1 MLHLPM
7 WHNAQCL
14 NLLGMGR
21 KKSEFF
27 KNGVKPLLWTL
38 LGTHNSNFIF
48 GSIFGP
54 ILGHFWAQKAK
65 NRQKNQN
72 SSFSTIFRIEF
83 FFAHNFLHFIFRN
96 GNHIFPWIF
105 FIQKCF
111 IKKYFPIFFF
121 QKFSFGPP
129 YGCFFFLWG
138 TKGSFSR
145 FELQQSCICALC
157 FSGG

>member
-1 MLHLPM
+1 
-7 WHNAQCL
+7 
-14 NLLGMGR
+14 MGR

-38 LGTHNSNFIF
+38 LGTHISIF
-48 GSIFGP
+48 LFESIFGP

-121 QKFSFGPP
+121 KIFPLVPPMDVFSSFGGPRVVSSDLS
-129 YGCFFFLWG
+129 C
-138 TKGSFSR
+138 SR
-145 FELQQSCICALC
+145 VAAVHCA
-157 FSGG
+157 FQGDTG